1 MSNIAYF
8 CPKSLDMLKKITN
21 ILFSTR
27 LMAVLFIAFAIAMA
41 TGTFLDA
48 SGTDSPT
55 PYSRELIY
63 NAWWFEVIMLLF
75 AINFIGNIKR
85 YQLHKLKN
93 WATLSLH
100 LSFLLIFLGAFITR
114 YISYEG
120 IMHIREGETS
130 DMMISEDTYVKVYID
145 GDYEVEGTTQRRVV
159 PKKKVRFDERLNNKL
174 KIKSDYKG
182 QEVRIDYVD
191 YYSAAQHGVIP
202 NEDGEEYLEIVQSS
216 EGQRESHWLKLGGVT
231 SVNGL
236 LFALNQETE
245 GAINF
250 TYDKQTDHFTINSPY
265 GGDVMTMATQE
276 TEDVY
281 ANETLDLRL
290 RALYQ
295 LAGMSFVLPQPL
307 VKGDLAVTRAEGE
320 AAMNA
325 QEGLVL
331 DVSSNGETKR
341 MYLLGGRGYAPNPST
356 IDIAG
361 LTIHASYGSKVYK
374 TPFKVELREFI
385 ADKFPGTEKAY
396 KSYQS
401 DVTVYDDRLDAPF
414 DYNIYMNH
422 ILDYDGYRLFQSS
435 FDPDEKGTYLSVN
448 HDFWGT
454 WITYIGYGLLYLGML
469 AILFDRN
476 TRFGKLKKRLKK
488 LQSQKAKLLG
498 FVLLFI
504 APLGFAQGEHE
515 DHTGHNHAQ
524 EEQVEVAQGKNTHGH
539 EVVKLK
545 ESFVDSLIISRAV
558 SKAHADKF
566 AHLIIQDQGRM
577 KPINTFASELLRRVS
592 QRNEYKGLDPNQV
605 FISMSEE
612 PTLWLH
618 APLIYLPRGNDSIRK
633 VIGVDANVNRV
644 ALIDFFD
651 SNEEYKL
658 KEALERASTKTNPTQ
673 FEKDFL
679 TAHENYYLLNLALT
693 GSILKIFPEPQSP
706 NNKWISRMELNESNF
721 QGQDSLF
728 VKNVLPLY
736 YHSIKEGRKTG
747 DYTQAEQLLEG
758 VHKFQQRFGSEVIPS
773 DSKIEMEV
781 VYNKIDVFNRSYK
794 IFLLLGVVMFILVI
808 TQIFRDSK
816 FLRISLGT
824 LTILNWILLIALTA
838 ALGARWYVSGHMPL
852 SDAYESVVFVAWAT
866 ILFGLIMGRKS
877 YLTIASTA
885 FVGAIVLWVA
895 HLNWMDPSI
904 STLEPVLD
912 SYWLMI
918 HVSVIVMSYGP
929 FTLGFIL
936 GAVAMI
942 LTILTNDKNKK
953 KMDLHIK
960 ELTIINEMAI
970 TVGLVLLTIG
980 NFLGGQWANESWGR
994 YWGWD
999 PKETWALI
1007 SIMVYAFVIHARL
1020 VPGLRSRWTYNML
1033 SIFAYGS
1040 IMMTYFGVNFYLAG
1054 LHSYA
1059 SGDVGVTPSFVWYT
1073 TAAFAVLCA
1082 VAYFRDK
1089 KYYVKK
1095 K

>member
-1 MSNIAYF
+1 
-8 CPKSLDMLKKITN
+8 
-21 ILFSTR
+21 
-27 LMAVLFIAFAIAMA
+27 MAVLFIAFAAAMA

-48 SGTDSPT
+48 SGETSPT

-63 NAWWFEVIMLLF
+63 NAWWFEMIMLLF

-130 DMMISEDTYVKVYID
+130 DMIISEDTYVKAYID
-145 GDYEVEGTTQRRVV
+145 GDFTVDETVQRRVV

-191 YYSAAQHGVIP
+191 YFDNAKHGVIA
-202 NEDGEEYLEIVQSS
+202 NENGEEYLEIVQSS

-236 LFALNQETE
+236 LFSLNKETD

-250 TYDKQTDHFTINSPY
+250 TYDEQTENFTINSPY

-281 ANETLDLRL
+281 ANELQDLKL
-290 RALYQ
+290 RSLYQ

-307 VKGDLAVTRAEGE
+307 IKGDLAVTRAEGE
-320 AAMNA
+320 DAINA
-325 QEGLVL
+325 QEGLIL
-331 DVSSNGETKR
+331 DVSSKGETKR
-341 MYLLGGRGYAPNPST
+341 MYLLGGRGYAPSPTSL
-356 IDIAG
+356 DIAG
-361 LTIHASYGSKVYK
+361 LTVHVSYSSKVYR

-385 ADKFPGTEKAY
+385 GAKFPGTENAY
-396 KSYQS
+396 KSFQS
-401 DVTVYDDRLDAPF
+401 DVTVHDDRKDAPF
-414 DYNIYMNH
+414 DYDIYMNH

-435 FDPDEKGTYLSVN
+435 FDPDEKGTVLSVN

-454 WITYIGYGLLYLGML
+454 WVTYIGYGILYLGML

-476 TRFGKLKKRLKK
+476 TRFGKIRKRLKK
-488 LQSQKAKLLG
+488 LQNSKAKILSL
-498 FVLLFI
+498 FLLFI
-504 APLGFAQGEHE
+504 APFGFAQE
-515 DHTGHNHAQ
+515 DHDNHDGHDHAQ
-524 EEQVEVAQGKNTHGH
+524 EVLAEVKTVKDDHAHS
-539 EVVKLK
+539 VVKLK
-545 ESFVDSLIISRAV
+545 EAYVDSVIVSRAV
-558 SKAHADKF
+558 SKEHAEKF

-605 FISMSEE
+605 FISMSED
-612 PTLWLH
+612 PMHWLH

-633 VIGVDANVNRV
+633 VIGVDLSTSRV

-651 SNEEYKL
+651 SEGNYKMAG
-658 KEALERASTKTNPTQ
+658 ALERASVKTNPTQ

-679 TAHENYYLLNLALT
+679 KAHENYYLLNLALS
-693 GSILKIFPEPQSP
+693 GSILKIFPEPQSE
-706 NNKWISRMELNESNF
+706 NDKWISRMELGESNF

-736 YHSIKEGRKTG
+736 YHSIKEGRRTG
-747 DYTQAEQLLEG
+747 DYTQAEQLLQG
-758 VHKFQQRFGSEVIPS
+758 IHKFQERFGSNVIPS

-781 VYNKIDVFNRSYK
+781 IYNKIDFFNKSYK
-794 IFLLLGVVMFILVI
+794 YFMLMGILMFGLVI
-808 TQIFRDSK
+808 AQIFKDSK
-816 FLRISLGT
+816 PLRI
-824 LTILNWILLIALTA
+824 ILNVFKYINWVLLILLTA
-838 ALGARWYVSGHMPL
+838 TLIARWYISGHMPL
-852 SDAYESVVFVAWAT
+852 SDAYESVLFVGWAT
-866 ILFGLIMGRKS
+866 ILFGLIMGRRS
-877 YLTIASTA
+877 HLTIASTA

-895 HLNWMDPSI
+895 HLSWMDPAI

-929 FTLGFIL
+929 FTLAFIL
-936 GAVAMI
+936 GSVVML
-942 LTILTNDKNKK
+942 LTILTTKKNKK

-960 ELTIINEMAI
+960 ELTIINEMAV

-1007 SIMVYAFVIHARL
+1007 SIMIYAFVIHARL

-1033 SIFAYGS
+1033 SIFAYAS

-1059 SGDVGVTPSFVWYT
+1059 SGDVGVTPSFVWYA
-1073 TAAFAVLCA
+1073 TAAFAALCA
-1082 VAYFRDK
+1082 VAYFQHK

>member
-1 MSNIAYF
+1 
-8 CPKSLDMLKKITN
+8 
-21 ILFSTR
+21 
-27 LMAVLFIAFAIAMA
+27 MAVLFIAFAIAMA
-41 TGTFLDA
+41 VGTFLDA
-48 SGTDSPT
+48 GGETSPT

-63 NAWWFEVIMLLF
+63 NAWWFELIMLLF

-85 YQLHKLKN
+85 YQLNKRKN

-100 LSFLLIFLGAFITR
+100 LAFILIFIGAFITR

-120 IMHIREGETS
+120 IMHIREGESS
-130 DMMISEDTYVKVYID
+130 DMIVSEDTYIKAYID
-145 GDYEVEGTTQRRVV
+145 GSYEVDGVVQRRVV
-159 PKKKVRFDERLNNKL
+159 PKKKVRFDERLNNNFT
-174 KIKSDYKG
+174 IKSNY
-182 QEVRIDYVD
+182 QEQDVQISYVD
-191 YYSAAQHGVIP
+191 YFENAKHGIIP
-202 NEDGEEYLEIVQSS
+202 REDGEQYIEVVESS
-216 EGQRESHWLKLGGVT
+216 EGVRESHWVKLGGVT
-231 SVNGL
+231 SINGL
-236 LFALNQETE
+236 LFSLNNKTE

-250 TYDKQTDHFTINSPY
+250 YYDEQTDHFTMETPY
-265 GGDVMTMATQE
+265 GGTVMTMATQV
-276 TEDVY
+276 TDDVY
-281 ANETLDLRL
+281 AHELQDLRL
-290 RALYQ
+290 RALYD
-295 LAGMSFVLPQPL
+295 LAGMSFVLPQHL
-307 VKGDLAVTRAEGE
+307 VKGDLAITRAEGE
-320 AAMNA
+320 DAVNA
-325 QEGLVL
+325 KEGLIL
-331 DVSSNGETKR
+331 DVTSAGETKR
-341 MYLLGGRGYAPNPST
+341 VYLLGGRGYAPSPTSVEV
-356 IDIAG
+356 AG
-361 LTIHASYGSKVYK
+361 LTVHVAYSSKIYR
-374 TPFKVELREFI
+374 TPFRVELREFI
-385 ADKFPGTEKAY
+385 GEKFPGTETAY
-396 KSYQS
+396 KSFQS
-401 DVTVYDDRLDAPF
+401 DVTVYDDRKGEPF
-414 DYNIYMNH
+414 DYEIYMNH

-435 FDPDEKGTYLSVN
+435 FDPDEKGTVLSVN

-454 WITYIGYGLLYLGML
+454 WITYIGYGILYIGLL

-476 TRFGKLKKRLKK
+476 SRFGKLRARLKK
-488 LQSQKAKLLG
+488 LQKRKAKLLTI
-498 FVLLFI
+498 FLLFL
-504 APLGFAQGEHE
+504 APFGFAQEE
-515 DHTGHNHAQ
+515 HNHDDPNHTHEVEEVQ
-524 EEQVEVAQGKNTHGH
+524 EEATKIEDNHQH

-545 ESFVDSLIISRAV
+545 EEYVDSVIISRAV

-592 QRNEYKGLDPNQV
+592 QRNDYKGLDPNQV

-612 PTLWLH
+612 PMHWLH

-633 VIGVDANVNRV
+633 VIGVDKATTRV

-651 SNEEYKL
+651 SKGNYKL
-658 KEALERASTKTNPTQ
+658 TGALERASKKTNPSQ

-679 TAHENYYLLNLALT
+679 TAHENYYLLNLALS
-693 GSILKIFPEPQSP
+693 GGILKIFPEPQSP
-706 NNKWISRMELNESNF
+706 NNKWISRMELGESNF

-736 YHSIKEGRKTG
+736 YHSIKEARKTG
-747 DYTQAEQLLEG
+747 DYTQPEQLLEG
-758 VHKFQQRFGSEVIPS
+758 IHKFQQRFGSEVIPS

-781 VYNKIDVFNRSYK
+781 VYNKLDIFNKSYK
-794 IFLLLGVVMFILVI
+794 YFMLMGIVMFILVI
-808 TQIFRDSK
+808 IQIFKDSK
-816 FLRISLGT
+816 PLRIVLS
-824 LTILNWILLIALTA
+824 IFKYLNWALLIALTA
-838 ALGARWYVSGHMPL
+838 GLIVRWYVSGHMPL
-852 SDAYESVVFVAWAT
+852 SDAYESVVYVAWAT
-866 ILFGLIMGRKS
+866 ILFGLIIGRKS

-895 HLNWMDPSI
+895 HLNWMDPAI

-936 GAVAMI
+936 GSVAML

-953 KMDLHIK
+953 KIDLHIQ
-960 ELTIINEMAI
+960 ELTIINEMAL

-1007 SIMVYAFVIHARL
+1007 SIMIYAFVIHARL
-1020 VPGLRSRWTYNML
+1020 VPGLRGRWTYNML

-1059 SGDVGVTPSFVWYT
+1059 SGDVGATPSFVMYIT
-1073 TAAFAVLCA
+1073 LAFVALCT
-1082 VAYFRDK
+1082 VAYFRNK

-1095 K
+1095 KNK

>member
-1 MSNIAYF
+1 
-8 CPKSLDMLKKITN
+8 MLKRITN

-27 LMAVLFIAFAIAMA
+27 LMSVLFIAFAIAMA
-41 TGTFLDA
+41 IGTFLDA
-48 SGTDSPT
+48 GGETSPT

-63 NAWWFEVIMLLF
+63 NAWWFELIMLLF
-75 AINFIGNIKR
+75 AINFLGNIKR
-85 YQLHKLKN
+85 YQLHKRKN
-93 WATLSLH
+93 WATLTLH

-130 DMMISEDTYVKVYID
+130 DIIVSEDTYIKAFID
-145 GDYEVEGTTQRRVV
+145 GDYEVDGTLQRRVV
-159 PKKKVRFDERLNNKL
+159 PKKKVRFDERLSNNFT
-174 KIKSDYKG
+174 IKSNYQD
-182 QEVRIDYVD
+182 QEVTISYVD
-191 YYSAAQHGVIP
+191 YYDHAKYGIIP
-202 NEDGEEYLEIVQSS
+202 RADGEQYLEVVESS
-216 EGQRESHWLKLGGVT
+216 DGVRESHWIKLGGIT
-231 SVNGL
+231 SINGL
-236 LFALNQETE
+236 LFSLNNETE

-250 TYDKQTDHFTINSPY
+250 YYDEATDQYSMETPY
-265 GGDVMTMATQE
+265 GGSVMTMATQE
-276 TEDVY
+276 QDDVY
-281 ANETLDLRL
+281 ANEEQDLRL
-290 RALYQ
+290 RALYN

-307 VKGDLAVTRAEGE
+307 IKGELAITRAEGE
-320 AAMNA
+320 DAVNA
-325 QEGLVL
+325 KEGLIV
-331 DVSSNGETKR
+331 DVSSAGETKR
-341 MYLLGGRGYAPNPST
+341 MYLLGGRGYGPEPSS

-361 LTIHASYGSKVYK
+361 LTVHVSYSSKIYR

-385 ADKFPGTEKAY
+385 GEKFPGTETAY
-396 KSYQS
+396 KSFQS

-414 DYNIYMNH
+414 DYDIYMNH
-422 ILDYDGYRLFQSS
+422 ILDYDGYRLFQAS

-454 WITYIGYGLLYLGML
+454 WITYVGYGLLYLGLL

-476 TRFGKLKKRLKK
+476 SRFGKLRGRLKK
-488 LQSQKAKLLG
+488 LQKRKAQILTVFMLL
-498 FVLLFI
+498 L
-504 APLGFAQGEHE
+504 APFGFAQGYQDNH
-515 DHTGHNHAQ
+515 DHDVQ
-524 EEQVEVAQGKNTHGH
+524 EVQNTAISNENDHQH
-539 EVVKLK
+539 QIVKLK
-545 ESFVDSLIISRAV
+545 EEYVDSVIISRAV

-592 QRNEYKGLDPNQV
+592 QRNHYKGLDPNQV

-612 PTLWLH
+612 PMHWLH

-633 VIGVDANVNRV
+633 VIGVDQSTTRV

-651 SNEEYKL
+651 SQGNYKL
-658 KEALERASTKTNPTQ
+658 SEALERASKKTNPSQ

-679 TAHENYYLLNLALT
+679 KAHENYYLLNLALS
-693 GSILKIFPEPQSP
+693 GGILKIFPEPQSP

-736 YHSIKEGRKTG
+736 YHSIKEARQTG
-747 DYTQAEQLLEG
+747 DYTQAELLLDG
-758 VHKFQQRFGSEVIPS
+758 IHKFQQRFGSEVIPS
-773 DSKIEMEV
+773 DSKIQMEV
-781 VYNKIDVFNRSYK
+781 VYNKLDIFNRSYK
-794 IFLLLGVVMFILVI
+794 ILLLLGVVMFILVI
-808 TQIFRDSK
+808 AQIFRDSK
-816 FLRISLGT
+816 PIRISLNI
-824 LTILNWILLIALTA
+824 LKYLNWVLLIALTA
-838 ALGARWYVSGHMPL
+838 GLINRWYVSGHMPL
-852 SDAYESVVFVAWAT
+852 SDAYESVLYVAWAT

-877 YLTIASTA
+877 HLTIASTA

-895 HLNWMDPSI
+895 HLNWMDPAI

-936 GAVAMI
+936 GSVAML
-942 LTILTNDKNKK
+942 LTILTNEKNKR
-953 KMDLHIK
+953 KMNLHIQ
-960 ELTIINEMAI
+960 ELTIINEMAL

-1007 SIMVYAFVIHARL
+1007 SIMIYAFVIHARL
-1020 VPGLRSRWTYNML
+1020 VPGLRGRWTYNML
-1033 SIFAYGS
+1033 SIFAYSS

-1059 SGDVGVTPSFVWYT
+1059 SGDVGATPSFVIYVT
-1073 TAAFAVLCA
+1073 LAFVALCT
-1082 VAYFRDK
+1082 VAYFRNK

>member
-1 MSNIAYF
+1 
-8 CPKSLDMLKKITN
+8 
-21 ILFSTR
+21 
-27 LMAVLFIAFAIAMA
+27 MAVLFIAFAVAMA
-41 TGTFLDA
+41 IGTFLDA
-48 SGTDSPT
+48 GGDTSPT

-63 NAWWFEVIMLLF
+63 NAWWFELIMLLF
-75 AINFIGNIKR
+75 AINFLGNIKR
-85 YQLHKLKN
+85 YQLHKRKN
-93 WATLSLH
+93 WATLTLH

-130 DMMISEDTYVKVYID
+130 DIIVSEDTYIKVFID
-145 GDYEVEGTTQRRVV
+145 GDYEVNGTLQRRVV
-159 PKKKVRFDERLNNKL
+159 PKKRVRFDERLNNNFT
-174 KIKSDYKG
+174 IKTNYQDQAVTIS
-182 QEVRIDYVD
+182 YVD
-191 YYSAAQHGVIP
+191 YFDHAKYGIIP
-202 NEDGEEYLEIVQSS
+202 QEDGEEYLEVVESS
-216 EGQRESHWLKLGGVT
+216 DGVRESHWIKLGGIT
-231 SVNGL
+231 SINGL
-236 LFALNQETE
+236 LFTLNNETE

-250 TYDKQTDHFTINSPY
+250 FYDKATDQFTMESPY
-265 GGDVMTMATQE
+265 GGSVMTMATQE
-276 TEDVY
+276 MDDVY
-281 ANETLDLRL
+281 ANELQELRL
-290 RALYQ
+290 RALYD

-307 VKGDLAVTRAEGE
+307 IKGELAITRAEGE
-320 AAMNA
+320 DAVNA
-325 QEGLVL
+325 KEGLIV
-331 DVSSNGETKR
+331 DVSSEDETKR
-341 MYLLGGRGYAPNPST
+341 MYLLGGRGYGPEPSS

-361 LTIHASYGSKVYK
+361 LTVHLSYSSKIYR

-385 ADKFPGTEKAY
+385 GEKFPGTESVY

-401 DVTVYDDRLDAPF
+401 DVTVYDDRLDEPF
-414 DYNIYMNH
+414 DYDIYMNH
-422 ILDYDGYRLFQSS
+422 ILNHDGYRLFQAS

-454 WITYIGYGLLYLGML
+454 WITYVGYGLLYLGLL

-476 TRFGKLKKRLKK
+476 SRFGKLRGRLKK
-488 LQSQKAKLLG
+488 LQKRKAQILTALL
-498 FVLLFI
+498 LLI
-504 APLGFAQGEHE
+504 APFGFAQAYQSEK
-515 DHTGHNHAQ
+515 DHT
-524 EEQVEVAQGKNTHGH
+524 H
-539 EVVKLK
+539 EVKEIPEKTVSTQNNHEHQIVKLK
-545 ESFVDSLIISRAV
+545 EEYVDSVIISRAV
-558 SKAHADKF
+558 SKEHADKF

-592 QRNEYKGLDPNQV
+592 QRNDYKGLDPNQV

-612 PTLWLH
+612 PMHWLH

-633 VIGVDANVNRV
+633 VIGVDKSTTRV

-651 SNEEYKL
+651 SKGNYKL
-658 KEALERASTKTNPTQ
+658 TEALESASVKTNPSQ

-679 TAHENYYLLNLALT
+679 RAHENYYLLNLALT
-693 GSILKIFPEPQSP
+693 GGILKIFPEPQSP

-736 YHSIKEGRKTG
+736 YHSIKEARMTG
-747 DYTQAEQLLEG
+747 DYTQADLLLEG
-758 VHKFQQRFGSEVIPS
+758 IHKFQERFGSEVMPS
-773 DSKIEMEV
+773 DTKIQMEV
-781 VYNKIDVFNRSYK
+781 VYNKLDIFNRAYK
-794 IFLLLGVVMFILVI
+794 IFLLFGIVMFILVI
-808 TQIFRDSK
+808 AQIFRDSK
-816 FLRISLGT
+816 PIRIALS
-824 LTILNWILLIALTA
+824 IFKYLNWALLIALTFG
-838 ALGARWYVSGHMPL
+838 LINRWYVSGHMPL
-852 SDAYESVVFVAWAT
+852 SDAYESVIYVAWAT
-866 ILFGLIMGRKS
+866 ILFGLIIGRKS
-877 YLTIASTA
+877 YLTIAATA

-895 HLNWMDPSI
+895 HLNWMDPAI

-936 GAVAMI
+936 GSVAML
-942 LTILTNDKNKK
+942 LTIFTNEKNKR
-953 KMDLHIK
+953 KMNLHIQ
-960 ELTIINEMAI
+960 ELTIINEMAL

-1007 SIMVYAFVIHARL
+1007 SIMIYAFVIHARL
-1020 VPGLRSRWTYNML
+1020 VPGLRGRWTYNML

-1059 SGDVGVTPSFVWYT
+1059 SGDVGATPSFVIYVT
-1073 TAAFAVLCA
+1073 LAFVVLCT
-1082 VAYFRDK
+1082 VAYFRNK

-1095 K
+1095 KKK